1 MLDRMNGRFEVAGLT
16 CLITGAGRG
25 IGRVTAEA
33 FAAAGVRVAAAD
45 IDDGAVKQAV
55 EGIAARGGQACAI
68 ALDVGAPPSV
78 AAAVAQ
84 ATRFGD
90 GRLDVLINNAGVNVV
105 KPTDEVSLEEWE
117 RVVRV
122 NLTGVFLCS
131 QAAARVMR
139 GHGGGRIIN
148 VASIYGL
155 VGPVLHAASPYAATK
170 SGVVG
175 LTRALAIE
183 WAAEGILVN
192 AIAPTH
198 VRTEMTRKRVDDPE
212 YRARLLARTPLG
224 RVLTP
229 EDLVGALLFLAS
241 PAAASMTG
249 HVLAVDGGWLAE

>member
-1 MLDRMNGRFEVAGLT
+1 MVARARFDVTGRT
-16 CLITGAGRG
+16 CLVTGAGRG
-25 IGRVTAEA
+25 IGRATAEA
-33 FAAAGVRVAAAD
+33 FANAGARVIVAD
-45 IDDGAVKQAV
+45 VDEASAKSVAD
-55 EGIAARGGQACAI
+55 GIAATGGQACAI
-68 ALDVGAPPSV
+68 GLDVGSAISV
-78 AAAVAQ
+78 ETGIAQ
-84 ATRFGD
+84 AARFGG

-105 KPTDEVSLEEWE
+105 KATDAITLEEWE

-139 GHGGGRIIN
+139 GHGGGRIVN

-155 VGPVLHAASPYAATK
+155 VGPALHAASPYAATK

-183 WAAEGILVN
+183 WAADGIRVN
-192 AIAPTH
+192 AFAPTH
-198 VRTEMTRKRVDDPE
+198 VRTEMTRARVDDEE

-224 RVLTP
+224 RVLEP
-229 EDLVGALLFLAS
+229 DDVVGALLFLAS
-241 PAAASMTG
+241 PAADSITG